1 MKKRKAKLV
10 GFSTR
15 LEASIARKL
24 KSFTKKNKLTISEVT
39 NSAIKVFISEA
50 EAIEKELKEK
60 RADLY
65 AFKPAGYVQPTPPGR
80 FTTAY
85 GTDDALKAI
94 KLKYGTA

>member
-15 LEASIARKL
+15 LEASVARKL

-50 EAIEKELKEK
+50 EAIEKEIKIK
-60 RADLY
+60 RSDLY
-65 AFKPAGYVQPTPPGR
+65 AFKTDDYIMPKLQGR
-80 FTTAY
+80 ITTAY
-85 GTDDALKAI
+85 GTDDAIKSLKLR
-94 KLKYGTA
+94 K